1 MKITGIICE
10 YNPLHNGH
18 LYQIQQ
24 VRKNGAEAIV
34 AVMSGN
40 FMQRGDVAV
49 MDKFTRAK
57 LAVESGVDLVIE
69 LPVPYAVAPA
79 EVFALGGVAL
89 LSALPNV
96 TEISF
101 GSEYGDLELL
111 RQAADAC
118 YLCKT
123 EYRDMMQDFLKQ
135 GHPYPEVLMHMVEQL
150 YGTEVAEVLLEP
162 NNTLAVEYL
171 NAMHTLKSPLE
182 PYTVQRRGA
191 GHHSLLLGEERP
203 EEGTAGIAS
212 ATYIRN
218 CIQNGVDCRRTVPE
232 YCYQTLQEMEEA
244 GQIADIQYLERIL
257 LYQLRT
263 TSAENLRT
271 IAEIGQGLEHRLY
284 QARSATSLENLLEI
298 LQTKRYPLA
307 RLRRILIHVLLD
319 IRKSDTKGLPPYGR
333 ILAFNDMG
341 RQILRCS
348 KDSRGIPFSHS
359 LKELSKLNPAASRC
373 ASLDA
378 KATDIFYLA
387 MPEVGTAA
395 MDYRRKTEPPKP
407 MESAE
412 EVPTA

>member
-1 MKITGIICE
+1 
-10 YNPLHNGH
+10 
-18 LYQIQQ
+18 
-24 VRKNGAEAIV
+24 
-34 AVMSGN
+34 
-40 FMQRGDVAV
+40 
-49 MDKFTRAK
+49 
-57 LAVESGVDLVIE
+57 
-69 LPVPYAVAPA
+69 
-79 EVFALGGVAL
+79 
-89 LSALPNV
+89 
-96 TEISF
+96 
-101 GSEYGDLELL
+101 
-111 RQAADAC
+111 
-118 YLCKT
+118 
-123 EYRDMMQDFLKQ
+123 
-135 GHPYPEVLMHMVEQL
+135 MHMVEQL

-171 NAMHTLKSPLE
+171 NAMHTLKSSLE

-244 GQIADIQYLERIL
+244 GQIADIHYLERIL

-412 EVPTA
+412 EEPTA

>member
-1 MKITGIICE
+1 M
-10 YNPLHNGH
+10 
-18 LYQIQQ
+18 
-24 VRKNGAEAIV
+24 
-34 AVMSGN
+34 
-40 FMQRGDVAV
+40 
-49 MDKFTRAK
+49 
-57 LAVESGVDLVIE
+57 
-69 LPVPYAVAPA
+69 
-79 EVFALGGVAL
+79 
-89 LSALPNV
+89 
-96 TEISF
+96 
-101 GSEYGDLELL
+101 ELL

-123 EYRDMMQDFLKQ
+123 EYRDVMQDFLKQ

-171 NAMHTLKSPLE
+171 NAMHTLKSSLE

-244 GQIADIQYLERIL
+244 GQIADIHYLERIL

-263 TSAENLRT
+263 TSVENLKT

>member
-10 YNPLHNGH
+10 YNPFHNGH

-40 FMQRGDVAV
+40 FVQRGDAAV
-49 MDKFTRAK
+49 LGKFTRAK

-101 GSEYGDLELL
+101 GSECGDLELL

-123 EYRDMMQDFLKQ
+123 EYRDVMQDFLKQ

-171 NAMHTLKSPLE
+171 NAMHTLRSPLE

-203 EEGTAGIAS
+203 EEGMAGIAS

-244 GQIADIQYLERIL
+244 GQIADIHYLERIL

-284 QARSATSLENLLEI
+284 QARSATSLENLL
-298 LQTKRYPLA
+298 
-307 RLRRILIHVLLD
+307 
-319 IRKSDTKGLPPYGR
+319 DTKGLPPYGR

>member
-1 MKITGIICE
+1 MGE
-10 YNPLHNGH
+10 NWD
-18 LYQIQQ
+18 Q
-24 VRKNGAEAIV
+24 VQKEIAR
-34 AVMSGN
+34 
-40 FMQRGDVAV
+40 
-49 MDKFTRAK
+49 
-57 LAVESGVDLVIE
+57 
-69 LPVPYAVAPA
+69 VPYKVVKGDNNTPRVDIDGRLYTPQEISAMILQKMKKTA
-79 EVFALGGVAL
+79 EDYLGQE
-89 LSALPNV
+89 V
-96 TEISF
+96 TEAVITVPAYFSD
-101 GSEYGDLELL
+101 SQ
-111 RQAADAC
+111 RQAT
-118 YLCKT
+118 K
-123 EYRDMMQDFLKQ
+123 
-135 GHPYPEVLMHMVEQL
+135 
-150 YGTEVAEVLLEP
+150 
-162 NNTLAVEYL
+162 
-171 NAMHTLKSPLE
+171 
-182 PYTVQRRGA
+182 
-191 GHHSLLLGEERP
+191 
-203 EEGTAGIAS
+203 
-212 ATYIRN
+212 
-218 CIQNGVDCRRTVPE
+218 
-232 YCYQTLQEMEEA
+232 EA
-244 GQIADIQYLERIL
+244 GQIADIHYLDRIL

-263 TSAENLRT
+263 TSVENLKT

-412 EVPTA
+412 RTTKNLHTR

>member
-1 MKITGIICE
+1 M
-10 YNPLHNGH
+10 
-18 LYQIQQ
+18 
-24 VRKNGAEAIV
+24 
-34 AVMSGN
+34 
-40 FMQRGDVAV
+40 
-49 MDKFTRAK
+49 
-57 LAVESGVDLVIE
+57 
-69 LPVPYAVAPA
+69 
-79 EVFALGGVAL
+79 
-89 LSALPNV
+89 
-96 TEISF
+96 
-101 GSEYGDLELL
+101 
-111 RQAADAC
+111 
-118 YLCKT
+118 
-123 EYRDMMQDFLKQ
+123 
-135 GHPYPEVLMHMVEQL
+135 
-150 YGTEVAEVLLEP
+150 
-162 NNTLAVEYL
+162 
-171 NAMHTLKSPLE
+171 
-182 PYTVQRRGA
+182 
-191 GHHSLLLGEERP
+191 
-203 EEGTAGIAS
+203 AGIAS

-244 GQIADIQYLERIL
+244 GQIADIHYLERIL
-257 LYQLRT
+257 LYQLRI
-263 TSAENLRT
+263 TSVENLRT

-412 EVPTA
+412 EEPTA